1 MPVNYVNSLPQQIF
15 RKTNTERTLREWIE
29 LSDRDKTLIVT
40 RRNSHRRWDDYF
52 LVVLLI
58 VVSDGHV

>member
-40 RRNSHRRWDDYF
+40 RRNSHCRWDDYF

>member
-15 RKTNTERTLREWIE
+15 RKTNTERTLRECIE

-40 RRNSHRRWDDYF
+40 RGNSHRRWDDYF